1 MNSTWVTVTLKCK
14 KCSGNM
20 LIVPDNPTD
29 DSIVTC
35 KSCGVEVGRWGDIKT
50 GAKNTVKEKV
60 TESIKDIFRDAFKGS
75 KGITFK

>member
-1 MNSTWVTVTLKCK
+1 MDSYQIPVTLQCK
-14 KCSGNM
+14 KCGDNM
-20 LIVPDNPTD
+20 LSLPDNPTD

>member
-1 MNSTWVTVTLKCK
+1 MDSQNVSVTMKCLKCGSDK
-14 KCSGNM
+14 
-20 LIVPDNPTD
+20 LVLPDNPTD